1 MTRALIL
8 HPLACVT
15 ALTLAVVMAAGC
27 QGRPDPGV
35 EPDPGPAPAP
45 DVEPEPSVEPTPDP
59 EPGPSAC
66 PDLDAVPGLGGP
78 ADAELTL
85 AAAQAQVAFRA
96 AREEERM
103 LEAWQ
108 PGVVRARY
116 RLEQAWI
123 DDGCVELDQLVDVGR
138 GLFMRSF
145 SLDEGLGND
154 LAGKHVFAGDQPRPN
169 LRRFQRGSPDNKGS
183 FGGPDA
189 TSCLSCHW
197 KGGLGGA
204 GDRADNMVF
213 LTDDDDMQTAEVRN
227 PPGLWGAGWT
237 QALAVEMSAELAAQ
251 REEAIATA
259 AGSGEAVTV
268 ALEAKGIDFGLLTA
282 APDGELDHSAVIGV
296 DDDLVIKPFGYKGVF
311 DSLRSFLL
319 VSANGHLG
327 MQAEELLAGVAAGQV
342 TEIDLGLDDVTDP
355 DDDGVTRELTEGQ
368 ITALAAW
375 LATTDAPRILVP
387 EQPEL
392 ALRWEEGAQRFE
404 ALGCASCHVPM
415 LPLNDPTF
423 VTTPRLSGE
432 PVRVNLATGGASPKP
447 TADEQGVTWVPVFS
461 DFRRHHMGEHLAG
474 QAIEHGVPTD
484 VYLTRRLWG
493 LYNTAPYL
501 HDASAATLDEAV
513 AMHGGQGSEAKPQA
527 DAYLALDDDDRASVR
542 VFLLSLVRGPAI
554 RLR

>member
-1 MTRALIL
+1 MHHLVAGLLAL
-8 HPLACVT
+8 VT
-15 ALTLAVVMAAGC
+15 VIGC
-27 QGRPDPGV
+27 QGRT
-35 EPDPGPAPAP
+35 DPGPAPEGPPAPTP
-45 DVEPEPSVEPTPDP
+45 DVTPEPEVAPAPDP
-59 EPGPSAC
+59 EPPAC

-85 AAAQAQVAFRA
+85 AAAQAQVAFRS

-108 PGVVRARY
+108 PDVVRARY

-123 DDGCVELDQLVDVGR
+123 DQGCVSTEHLVDVGR

-145 SLDEGLGND
+145 SLDEGFGND
-154 LAGKHVFAGDQPRPN
+154 LAGKHVFAGHKPRPN

-189 TSCLSCHW
+189 TSCLDCHW

-204 GDRADNMVF
+204 GDRADNMIF
-213 LTDDDDMQTAEVRN
+213 LTDDDDEQTAEIRN

-237 QALAVEMSAELAAQ
+237 QALATEMTATLAAQ
-251 REEAIATA
+251 REQALEEAADTGA
-259 AGSGEAVTV
+259 SVTI
-268 ALEAKGIDFGLLTA
+268 ALEAKGVMFGHLTVHADGTIDT
-282 APDGELDHSAVIGV
+282 SAVEGV
-296 DDDLVIKPFGYKGVF
+296 DPDLVVKPFGWKGVF

-327 MQAEELLAGVAAGQV
+327 MQAEELLDGVATGRV
-342 TEIDLGLDDVTDP
+342 TEIDLGLDDADDP

-368 ITALAAW
+368 ITALAAY

-392 ALRWEEGAQRFE
+392 AVRWEQGAQRFD

-415 LPLNDPTF
+415 MPLSDPTF
-423 VTTPRLSGE
+423 VTSPRLSGE
-432 PVRVNLATGGASPKP
+432 PVRIDLAAVGAAPKP
-447 TADEQGVTWVPVFS
+447 VPDERGVTWVPVFS
-461 DFRRHHMGEHLAG
+461 DFKRHRMGALLEG
-474 QAIEHGVPTD
+474 QAVEHGVSVDT
-484 VYLTRRLWG
+484 YMTRRLWG

-501 HDASAATLDEAV
+501 HDASAATLDEAI
-513 AMHGGQGSEAKPQA
+513 AMHGGEGSEAKPMA
-527 DAYLALDDDDRASVR
+527 DAYLALDDNDRASVR

-554 RLR
+554 RIR